1 MVLQFDVDTFFFF
14 NAQVCY
20 VRNCAFACR
29 AVTGLFPIGI
39 FGMANLTAEQEMEFG
54 SETTWCFL
62 KGKLIYTLT
71 GVTSML
77 LL

>member
-29 AVTGLFPIGI
+29 AVTGLFPVGI
-39 FGMANLTAEQEMEFG
+39 FGMANLTAE
-54 SETTWCFL
+54 
-62 KGKLIYTLT
+62 
-71 GVTSML
+71 
-77 LL
+77 